1 MILII
6 IIIQIFL
13 IIKIM
18 DSKQEM
24 NMGIILD
31 LIKQQINKSNRFYV
45 LILNFEIKRVNNI
58 LINKWDESQS
68 VLEELIKEG
77 KIRTKREKK

>member
-45 LILNFEIKRVNNI
+45 LILNFEINRVNNF

-77 KIRTKREKK
+77 KIRTEREKK

>member
-1 MILII
+1 
-6 IIIQIFL
+6 
-13 IIKIM
+13 M

>member
-1 MILII
+1 
-6 IIIQIFL
+6 
-13 IIKIM
+13 M

-68 VLEELIKEG
+68 MLEELIKEG
-77 KIRTKREKK
+77 KIRTEREKK

>member
-18 DSKQEM
+18 DSKHEM

-77 KIRTKREKK
+77 KIRTEREKK

>member
-1 MILII
+1 
-6 IIIQIFL
+6 
-13 IIKIM
+13 M
-18 DSKQEM
+18 DSKQET

>member
-1 MILII
+1 
-6 IIIQIFL
+6 
-13 IIKIM
+13 M

-31 LIKQQINKSNRFYV
+31 LIKRQINKSNRFYV

-77 KIRTKREKK
+77 KIRTEREKK

>member
-1 MILII
+1 
-6 IIIQIFL
+6 
-13 IIKIM
+13 M

-77 KIRTKREKK
+77 KIRTEREKK

>member
-1 MILII
+1 MINN
-6 IIIQIFL
+6 
-13 IIKIM
+13 
-18 DSKQEM
+18 KQKYQK
-24 NMGIILD
+24 LD

-45 LILNFEIKRVNNI
+45 LILNFEINRVNNF

>member
-1 MILII
+1 
-6 IIIQIFL
+6 
-13 IIKIM
+13 M
-18 DSKQEM
+18 DSKHEM

-77 KIRTKREKK
+77 KIRTEREKK

>member
-1 MILII
+1 
-6 IIIQIFL
+6 
-13 IIKIM
+13 M

-31 LIKQQINKSNRFYV
+31 LIKQQINKSNRFYF
-45 LILNFEIKRVNNI
+45 LILYFEIKRVNNI

-77 KIRTKREKK
+77 KIRTEREKK